1 MRIFVL
7 HLTCAVNGMMMHSA
21 ILSRGLVCIKRSGS
35 DPEKVINNHDVL
47 YKYRQKIFLIREWVE
62 NNVSR

>member
-1 MRIFVL
+1 
-7 HLTCAVNGMMMHSA
+7 MMMHSA